1 MSTRDLLSTS
11 GVLARKILNERQA
24 MDGDDNEPY
33 ITALLIGIAQALD
46 DGSKPAYITVSIPR
60 IFFASFY

>member
-1 MSTRDLLSTS
+1 
-11 GVLARKILNERQA
+11 